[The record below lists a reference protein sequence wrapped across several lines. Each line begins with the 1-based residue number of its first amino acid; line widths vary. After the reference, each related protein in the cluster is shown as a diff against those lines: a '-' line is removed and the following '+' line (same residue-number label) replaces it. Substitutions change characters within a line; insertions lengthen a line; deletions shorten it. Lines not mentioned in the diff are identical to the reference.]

1 MAGLIGNA
9 PIYVNGL
16 FSLLF
21 VFVLPGL
28 AFASLFRI
36 PDFPQRWY
44 AIFLVSLIANHLLV
58 TLIAAFRLDP
68 LVTYRLAVC
77 VAIILPVMAILLR
90 RWRTD
95 APGFSE

>member
-21 VFVLPGL
+21 VFMLPGL

-44 AIFLVSLIANHLLV
+44 AIFLVSLITNHLLV

-68 LVTYRLAVC
+68 LVTYR
-77 VAIILPVMAILLR
+77 VAACIVILLPVTAVMVI
-90 RWRTD
+90 
-95 APGFSE
+95 EYI